1 MKKIICIVSVLCIAF
16 LLFACGEGNT
26 NTETSLSTDTTNMLE
41 DEKIILTGKVA
52 EVNSD
57 TVEMTIQNSEKASG
71 TYVVN
76 VSDQTEI
83 YDVYGNKIS
92 LDQIEIND
100 IVDVSF
106 NGQVTKSMPPQ
117 INAIIIQVK

>member
-1 MKKIICIVSVLCIAF
+1 MKKIICIMAVLCFIF
-16 LLFACGEGNT
+16 MLFACGEGST
-26 NTETSLSTDTTNMLE
+26 DTETNLSTDTTNMLE
-41 DEKIILTGKVA
+41 DEKIILTGKVDK
-52 EVNSD
+52 VTSD
-57 TVEMTIQNSEKASG
+57 TLEMTIQDHEKASG

-92 LDQIEIND
+92 LNQIEIND